1 MEVLS
6 AVFQE
11 YQDLRGM
18 NPKPAVQSVERLI
31 EVVGD
36 LPIDQYTRSHAKEFL
51 QSYSKQKTSTR
62 RRRLQCLTAIMN
74 YAYYEYDIDKRN
86 PFARIIIKDEGK
98 DATPREP
105 FTGDELEKLYR
116 DCLP

>member
-1 MEVLS
+1 MQNLS

-11 YQDLRGM
+11 YQDLKDIS
-18 NPKPAVQSVERLI
+18 PKPSEQSVRRLI

-62 RRRLQCLTAIMN
+62 RRRLQCLTAILN

-86 PFARIIIKDEGK
+86 PFARIIIKGEGK

-105 FTGDELEKLYR
+105 S
-116 DCLP
+116 P

>member
-36 LPIDQYTRSHAKEFL
+36 LPIDQYTRSHAKAFL
-51 QSYSKQKTSTR
+51 QSYRKQKTSTR
-62 RRRLQCLTAIMN
+62 RR
-74 YAYYEYDIDKRN
+74 
-86 PFARIIIKDEGK
+86 
-98 DATPREP
+98 
-105 FTGDELEKLYR
+105 
-116 DCLP
+116 